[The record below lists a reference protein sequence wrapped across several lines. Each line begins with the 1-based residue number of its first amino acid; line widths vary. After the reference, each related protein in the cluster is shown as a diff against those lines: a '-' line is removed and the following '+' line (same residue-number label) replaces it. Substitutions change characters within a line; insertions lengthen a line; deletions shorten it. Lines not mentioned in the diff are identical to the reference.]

1 MTPKRHFEINW
12 PLQSLAKRTCTKRA
26 KIDDDL
32 PLALIVSSDLNL
44 RSNASSTDMISGGI
58 WKKNNDKSGTLQ

>member
-1 MTPKRHFEINW
+1 MNKKDH
-12 PLQSLAKRTCTKRA
+12 LL
-26 KIDDDL
+26 
-32 PLALIVSSDLNL
+32 LALIVSSDLNL

>member
-12 PLQSLAKRTCTKRA
+12 PLQSLAKCTCTQRA

-58 WKKNNDKSGTLQ
+58 WKNSDKSGTLQ

>member
-1 MTPKRHFEINW
+1 MHNL
-12 PLQSLAKRTCTKRA
+12 LQNA
-26 KIDDDL
+26 KIYFEHVPVHTGPKKMDYL

-58 WKKNNDKSGTLQ
+58 WKKKENEKKKRK